1 MAKLMKTA
9 YYAVK
14 MNMSY
19 KNHENMVSLQ
29 RENGID
35 MGQMLFSEKAMK
47 DMVDHI
53 ASKMRN
59 RLLQKIKN
67 DNMDISLMIDEST
80 SVRQK
85 TCLIIYIRLSIDG
98 KGRNFFWKL
107 MELKSTTSND
117 IARAVE
123 SSLEEFGEDFL
134 KKHWIGLATDGASS
148 LTGRWNG
155 AGSVLKSKFNRIVLI
170 HCLAHR

>member
-85 TCLIIYIRLSIDG
+85 KCLIIYIR
-98 KGRNFFWKL
+98 
-107 MELKSTTSND
+107 
-117 IARAVE
+117 V
-123 SSLEEFGEDFL
+123 
-134 KKHWIGLATDGASS
+134 
-148 LTGRWNG
+148 
-155 AGSVLKSKFNRIVLI
+155 V
-170 HCLAHR
+170 